1 MESNTAMNVDEF
13 IARLQLAVHRALK
26 TNSWDEWKAVQ
37 DQHLTDHL
45 MQQMTDVQRVRLHEL
60 THGFIVLADPDGTWS
75 DQLSDRLEREYRE
88 SLARA
93 R

>member
-1 MESNTAMNVDEF
+1 MNVDDF
-13 IARLQLAVHRALK
+13 LASLQRAVHRAAK
-26 TNSWDEWKAVQ
+26 TDCWDEWKAVQ

-45 MQQMTDVQRVRLHEL
+45 MQQMTDAERARLHEL
-60 THGFIVLADPDGTWS
+60 THGFVVLADPDGTWS
-75 DQLSDRLEREYRE
+75 DQLSDRLEREYRA